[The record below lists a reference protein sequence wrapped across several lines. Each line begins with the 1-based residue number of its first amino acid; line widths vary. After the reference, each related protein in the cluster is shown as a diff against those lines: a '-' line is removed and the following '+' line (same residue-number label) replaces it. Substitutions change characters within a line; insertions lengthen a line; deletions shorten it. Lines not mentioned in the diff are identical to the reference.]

1 MFFRCLYLYLGIPD
15 EQNNKI
21 LKSKYFYKFVNSMW
35 NSTKPLVHLFAFS
48 NILVHL
54 VLFAQGFIIHHNP
67 TGVQVCSIVLIV
79 TKTLFATVELQNI
92 FLWNTALLEARD
104 CFDLA
109 AFVASIVS
117 SIWLFADPHPDT
129 GPVSVYI
136 VAWIFAFGKFYCDLR
151 NFEGFRTVSYAIT
164 IIFLDNANFFV
175 LMGMFIVI
183 FAEIFYITDFWNEH
197 DIFPKDKTKSY
208 IMYMYWSWE
217 FVFGNYS
224 YGTPKFS
231 DLYWI
236 TIGNYFWLKEI

>member
-1 MFFRCLYLYLGIPD
+1 M
-15 EQNNKI
+15 
-21 LKSKYFYKFVNSMW
+21 
-35 NSTKPLVHLFAFS
+35 
-48 NILVHL
+48 
-54 VLFAQGFIIHHNP
+54 IHHSS
-67 TGVQVCSIVLIV
+67 TGVQICSIVLIV

-92 FLWNTALLEARD
+92 LLWNTALLEARD

-109 AFVASIVS
+109 AFVSTIVS
-117 SIWLFADPHPDT
+117 SIWLICDPENDT
-129 GPVSVYI
+129 APVSVYV

-175 LMGMFIVI
+175 LMGMFIVV

-197 DIFPKDKTKSY
+197 DIFPKDKSKSY

-224 YGTPKFS
+224 YGSP
-231 DLYWI
+231 
-236 TIGNYFWLKEI
+236 